1 MRKYCL
7 KKFSERRSEIANQN
21 NLRVMC
27 TVYNQSEF
35 DIDNSSPACPSGK
48 VDELKA
54 SAVDWH
60 FERHRD

>member
-1 MRKYCL
+1 M
-7 KKFSERRSEIANQN
+7 ANQN

>member
-1 MRKYCL
+1 M
-7 KKFSERRSEIANQN
+7 ANQN

-27 TVYNQSEF
+27 TVYNQPEF
-35 DIDNSSPACPSGK
+35 DVDNSSSACPSAGK